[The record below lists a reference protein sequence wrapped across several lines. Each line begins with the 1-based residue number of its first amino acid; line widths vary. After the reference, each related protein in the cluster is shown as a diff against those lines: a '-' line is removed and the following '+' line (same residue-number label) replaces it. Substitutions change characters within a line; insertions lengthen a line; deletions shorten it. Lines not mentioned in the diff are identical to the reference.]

1 MLMDGPNILIYV
13 VVGACLLGWLFF
25 RVGAR
30 FGNTVGATPRDPRDD
45 RIRSLEANQRVAK
58 SQVDKTQANLHVQS
72 AALKELQEMVRARDT
87 IIGDQQNRI
96 GQLQEDL
103 KSSVIKTPELRTD
116 LTERA
121 AENLKSEA
129 KLRDV
134 ETELAVSQASHDLIA
149 TGVLDYNTAPDEE

>member
-25 RVGAR
+25 RIGAR
-30 FGNTVGATPRDPRDD
+30 FGNTVGAAPRDPRDD
-45 RIRSLEANQRVAK
+45 RIRSLEANQRVAT

-72 AALKELQEMVRARDT
+72 AALKELQEMVRARNT
-87 IIGDQQNRI
+87 IIGDQQNQIR
-96 GQLQEDL
+96 QLQTDL
-103 KSSVIKTPELRTD
+103 KDSVIKTRELRTD
-116 LTERA
+116 LTDRA
-121 AENLKSEA
+121 VDNLKSEA

-149 TGVLDYNTAPDEE
+149 TGVLDYSMAPDDD